1 MEPKKDQLST
11 FKPKDTHMQ
20 IKVRLKKKKKERK
33 KKNKEK
39 SEKTRHTICG
49 LKIFEKQN
57 LMAYKITLR

>member
-20 IKVRLKKKKKERK
+20 IKVRLKKKERK
-33 KKNKEK
+33 NKDK

-57 LMAYKITLR
+57 LMASKITLR

>member
-20 IKVRLKKKKKERK
+20 IKVRLKKKKKE
-33 KKNKEK
+33 KNKEK
-39 SEKTRHTICG
+39 SEKTWHTICG

-57 LMAYKITLR
+57 LMASKITLR